1 MGRYKHHSGTMRRR
15 YQKGGMGSSG
25 TSVARFLQLPV
36 VTASKQLSVGVERRL
51 PEGWSGPSID
61 FEGKG

>member
-1 MGRYKHHSGTMRRR
+1 
-15 YQKGGMGSSG
+15 MGSSG